1 MFLAHKGVEVEVKNV
16 RKDLQE
22 MQQMV
27 RMGSQATP
35 TTGRAGELIIGLDLK
50 RISANL
56 GIKYVNNQRG
66 VRDSAFSRNKAKM
79 VTPTEALS
87 GWEQPAS
94 AVPEWHAVLGTPL
107 KPPFPEGL
115 STAVLGLGCFWGGRA

>member
-50 RISANL
+50 GISANL

-66 VRDSAFSRNKAKM
+66 VRDSAF
-79 VTPTEALS
+79 
-87 GWEQPAS
+87 
-94 AVPEWHAVLGTPL
+94 
-107 KPPFPEGL
+107 
-115 STAVLGLGCFWGGRA
+115 

>member
-1 MFLAHKGVEVEVKNV
+1 MFLAHKGVEVGVKNV

-56 GIKYVNNQRG
+56 GIKYVNDQRG
-66 VRDSAFSRNKAKM
+66 VRDSAF
-79 VTPTEALS
+79 
-87 GWEQPAS
+87 
-94 AVPEWHAVLGTPL
+94 
-107 KPPFPEGL
+107 
-115 STAVLGLGCFWGGRA
+115 

>member
-35 TTGRAGELIIGLDLK
+35 TTGIAGELIIGLDLK

-66 VRDSAFSRNKAKM
+66 VRDSAF
-79 VTPTEALS
+79 
-87 GWEQPAS
+87 
-94 AVPEWHAVLGTPL
+94 
-107 KPPFPEGL
+107 
-115 STAVLGLGCFWGGRA
+115 

>member
-35 TTGRAGELIIGLDLK
+35 TTGRAGGLIIGLDLK

-66 VRDSAFSRNKAKM
+66 VRDSAF
-79 VTPTEALS
+79 
-87 GWEQPAS
+87 
-94 AVPEWHAVLGTPL
+94 
-107 KPPFPEGL
+107 
-115 STAVLGLGCFWGGRA
+115 

>member
-1 MFLAHKGVEVEVKNV
+1 MFLAHKGVEVEVKSSV

-66 VRDSAFSRNKAKM
+66 VRDSAF
-79 VTPTEALS
+79 
-87 GWEQPAS
+87 
-94 AVPEWHAVLGTPL
+94 
-107 KPPFPEGL
+107 
-115 STAVLGLGCFWGGRA
+115 

>member
-16 RKDLQE
+16 RKELQK

-27 RMGSQATP
+27 RMGLQATP
-35 TTGRAGELIIGLDLK
+35 TTGIAGELIIGLDLK

-66 VRDSAFSRNKAKM
+66 VRDSAF
-79 VTPTEALS
+79 
-87 GWEQPAS
+87 
-94 AVPEWHAVLGTPL
+94 
-107 KPPFPEGL
+107 
-115 STAVLGLGCFWGGRA
+115 

>member
-35 TTGRAGELIIGLDLK
+35 TTSRAGELIIGLDLK

-66 VRDSAFSRNKAKM
+66 VRDSAF
-79 VTPTEALS
+79 
-87 GWEQPAS
+87 
-94 AVPEWHAVLGTPL
+94 
-107 KPPFPEGL
+107 
-115 STAVLGLGCFWGGRA
+115 

>member
-50 RISANL
+50 RISARRL
-56 GIKYVNNQRG
+56 WQRPL
-66 VRDSAFSRNKAKM
+66 RR
-79 VTPTEALS
+79 PCE
-87 GWEQPAS
+87 
-94 AVPEWHAVLGTPL
+94 VPFGHRLAELY
-107 KPPFPEGL
+107 
-115 STAVLGLGCFWGGRA
+115 